1 MGLEISGKEGISS
14 MPVTLPRSHE
24 KGNERECGK
33 GRGLEAVTTLTLL
46 TWSLMVLMA
55 VSKSQM
61 EKIDC
66 FCSSDSRVPNL
77 ASSSL
82 ESRLVEDCS
91 TGEGKGGGGEG
102 ERGGG
107 EGRGRGEVRVGE
119 ESEGGGG

>member
-24 KGNERECGK
+24 QGNERECGK
-33 GRGLEAVTTLTLL
+33 GRGLEAGATLTLL

-82 ESRLVEDCS
+82 ESRLAEDCS
-91 TGEGKGGGGEG
+91 TGKGKGGQG

-107 EGRGRGEVRVGE
+107 EGRGERGGKGRGGE
-119 ESEGGGG
+119 